1 MEFKYSKVC
10 LAVLLS
16 LSPAL
21 IQFSSA
27 EQNVD
32 KIEVDETGTGTD
44 TFGQNWKSIEI
55 GTTKEVMAA
64 DTNGRIFFDHKSPV
78 ANGYNSIAIG
88 TSAEAGTAIV
98 GDKGLKTGESI
109 AIGAK
114 AKATKEQAI
123 ALGGD
128 TLATGWGAIAI
139 GGDDLTPLQG
149 QKYGEVEIPNK
160 YEPSKASGDGS
171 IVLGAMSSAEGGL
184 SLTLGA
190 LSHSS
195 GNAANAIGA
204 TASASG
210 NYSNAIGLNAKTQAE
225 SSIALGSYSSV
236 SDITASNAIAIGTS
250 STTDKK
256 SGVAIG
262 QGARVTVKENNVAI
276 GS

>member
-114 AKATKEQAI
+114 AKATK
-123 ALGGD
+123 
-128 TLATGWGAIAI
+128 
-139 GGDDLTPLQG
+139 
-149 QKYGEVEIPNK
+149 
-160 YEPSKASGDGS
+160 
-171 IVLGAMSSAEGGL
+171 
-184 SLTLGA
+184 
-190 LSHSS
+190 
-195 GNAANAIGA
+195 
-204 TASASG
+204 
-210 NYSNAIGLNAKTQAE
+210 
-225 SSIALGSYSSV
+225 
-236 SDITASNAIAIGTS
+236 
-250 STTDKK
+250 
-256 SGVAIG
+256 
-262 QGARVTVKENNVAI
+262 
-276 GS
+276 